1 MPFDFAMVA
10 QLSPSSTMWNLLQ
23 LSIMPGWMGVGVVI
37 PLVGLVGAEDV
48 GVDGVVPILLTQT

>member
-1 MPFDFAMVA
+1 
-10 QLSPSSTMWNLLQ
+10 MWNLLQ